1 MNAIILITTIILLI
15 ILILCLVL
23 QLSKFFFDQLQKKSL
38 GNTDDNRY
46 PYQYLKLVKSTK
58 LLITIC
64 IIGIFILGLLNLAF
78 N

>member
-15 ILILCLVL
+15 ILIFCMVL
-23 QLSKFFFDQLQKKSL
+23 QLSKFFFDQLQKRSL
-38 GNTDDNRY
+38 GHTDDNRY
-46 PYQYLKLVKSTK
+46 PYQYLKLVKSTR

-64 IIGIFILGLLNLAF
+64 IIGTFILGVLNLAF